1 MEFSYLISYR
11 RILNI
16 KAKLLVLFLPL
27 RLFFFKQVDILKEMR
42 EGEEIILNV
51 LLK

>member
-11 RILNI
+11 RIYNI

-27 RLFFFKQVDILKEMR
+27 RLFFKQVDILKEMR
-42 EGEEIILNV
+42 EGGRDNT
-51 LLK
+51 

>member
-16 KAKLLVLFLPL
+16 KAKLLILFLPL
-27 RLFFFKQVDILKEMR
+27 RLFFKQVDILKEMR
-42 EGEEIILNV
+42 EGGEIILNV